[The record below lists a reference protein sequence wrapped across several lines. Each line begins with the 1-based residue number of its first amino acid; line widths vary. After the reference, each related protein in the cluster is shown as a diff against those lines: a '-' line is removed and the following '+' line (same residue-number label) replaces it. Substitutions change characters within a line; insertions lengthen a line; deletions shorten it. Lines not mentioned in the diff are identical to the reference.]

1 MSIPLRRRALERLP
15 YDDSRSPNMGLM
27 LRRGLNDLPEESES
41 GKSDRAGIAKAAL
54 IGRIAQADP
63 DPGYAWAYRRW
74 CEATAMDGFEALES
88 ALIGRLYIGL
98 TRDNP
103 LETGITVGH
112 AWGMPMI
119 PGSALKGISREVAR
133 AQKLPEDAI
142 VYLFGAATDDDAPE
156 AGAVVFHDAW
166 WAPTPKSKPFVAEV
180 VTPHHTGYYN
190 LGSAYA
196 TDFDAP
202 VPTAQIAAQGRF
214 RFVVEGDAAWRRL
227 ALALLKVALTRH
239 GVGGKTTSGYGLFGE
254 HAHHTSE
261 GGKS

>member
-1 MSIPLRRRALERLP
+1 MIIPLRRHALERLP
-15 YDDSRSPNMGLM
+15 YDDSRRPNMGLM
-27 LRRGLNDLPEESES
+27 LRRGLAQWPDDKQA
-41 GKSDRAGIAKAAL
+41 GKSDKAGNAKAAL

-74 CEATAMDGFEALES
+74 CEATKAEGFAAIES
-88 ALIGRLYIGL
+88 VLIGRLYIGL

-119 PGSALKGISREVAR
+119 PGSALKGISRAVAR
-133 AQKLPEDAI
+133 MQKLPEDVI
-142 VYLFGAATDDDAPE
+142 VYLFGAATDDDSPE

-166 WAPTPKSKPFVAEV
+166 WVPNGKPFAAEV
-180 VTPHHTGYYN
+180 VTPHHTAYYN
-190 LGSAYA
+190 LGIAHA

-214 RFVVEGDAAWRRL
+214 RFVVEGDAAWHRL
-227 ALALLKVALTRH
+227 ALALLKHALAHH
-239 GVGGKTTSGYGLFGE
+239 GVGGKTTSGYGLFDV
-254 HAHHTSE
+254 SR
-261 GGKS
+261 

>member
-1 MSIPLRRRALERLP
+1 MSIPLRRQALERLP
-15 YDDSRSPNMGLM
+15 YDDSRRPNMGLL
-27 LRRGLNDLPEESES
+27 LRRGLKELPDDSQGS
-41 GKSDRAGIAKAAL
+41 KSDKTGNAKADL
-54 IGRIAQADP
+54 IGRISQADP

-74 CEATAMDGFEALES
+74 CEATAVDGFEAIEL

-119 PGSALKGISREVAR
+119 PGSALKGISRHIAR
-133 AQKLPEDAI
+133 AQALPEDAI
-142 VYLFGAATDDDAPE
+142 VHLFGAATDDDSPE

-166 WAPTPKSKPFVAEV
+166 WTPTPNSKPFATEV
-180 VTPHHTGYYN
+180 VTPHHTAYYN

-202 VPTAQIAAQGRF
+202 VPAAQISAQGRF
-214 RFVVEGDAAWRRL
+214 RFVVEGDDAWCKL
-227 ALALLKVALTRH
+227 ALALLRVALTRH
-239 GVGGKTTSGYGLFGE
+239 GVGGKTTSGYGLFE
-254 HAHHTSE
+254 VL
-261 GGKS
+261 K

>member
-1 MSIPLRRRALERLP
+1 MSIPLRRQALERLP
-15 YDDSRSPNMGLM
+15 YDDSRRPNMGLL
-27 LRRGLNDLPEESES
+27 LRRGLAQWSDDSLG
-41 GKSDRAGIAKAAL
+41 GKSEKAGNAKAAL
-54 IGRIAQADP
+54 IGRISQADP

-74 CEATAMDGFEALES
+74 CEATAVDGFEAIEL

-119 PGSALKGISREVAR
+119 PGSALKGISRHIAR
-133 AQKLPEDAI
+133 AQALPEDAI
-142 VYLFGAATDDDAPE
+142 VHLFGAANEDESPE

-166 WAPTPKSKPFVAEV
+166 WTPNGKPFAAEV
-180 VTPHHTGYYN
+180 VTPHHTAYYN

-202 VPTAQIAAQGRF
+202 VPAAQIAAQGRF
-214 RFVVEGDAAWRRL
+214 RFVVEGDAAWCRL
-227 ALALLKVALTRH
+227 AVALLKVALQQH
-239 GVGGKTTSGYGLFGE
+239 GVGGKATSGYGLF
-254 HAHHTSE
+254 APVDT
-261 GGKS
+261 KRD